1 MRTLRAY
8 VEGIGLIGPGLD
20 DWTGGSAALLDP
32 DAYDPQ
38 PANLPSP
45 DKLPPAERRRVGRV
59 VKLAL
64 GVGLQATSAARV
76 DPATLP
82 SVFASS
88 GGDGNNC
95 HEICAALAKEDR
107 QISPTR
113 FHNSVHNAAAGY
125 WSIAT
130 GAKTA
135 SNALCGFDASFTVGL
150 LEALTQLTV
159 ENTPILLVAYDAQ
172 YPPPLYA
179 KRPIPET
186 FGVAFVLS
194 PDARPA
200 AMARLDVSLSDREAD
215 RMEDPRLESFRES
228 IPAARSLP
236 LLYGLAR
243 RQPAFVALEYLGR
256 KTLATEISTC
266 R

>member
-1 MRTLRAY
+1 MTTLRAY
-8 VEGIGLIGPGLD
+8 IEGIGLIGPGLD
-20 DWTGGSAALLDP
+20 DWTAGSAALLDP
-32 DAYDPQ
+32 AAYHPQ
-38 PANLPSP
+38 PTNLPSP

-64 GVGLQATSAARV
+64 GVGLQATAAARI
-76 DPATLP
+76 DPAVLP

-88 GGDGNNC
+88 GGDGDNC

-130 GAKTA
+130 GAKSA

-150 LEALTQLTV
+150 LEAMTQLTV
-159 ENTPILLVAYDAQ
+159 ENTPVLLVAYDAQ

-179 KRPIPET
+179 KRPISAA

-194 PDARPA
+194 PDARPT
-200 AMARLDVSLSDREAD
+200 AMARLEVGLSDRQAD
-215 RMEDPRLESFRES
+215 RMDDPRLESLRTS

-236 LLYGLAR
+236 LLYWLAR
-243 RQPAFVALEYLGR
+243 RQAASVALEYLDR
-256 KTLATEISTC
+256 ASLVTEISTC